1 MSSGSSSDKRITAAE
16 AATRLGVKRET
27 LYAYVSR
34 GLLTSERSA
43 DGRSSSFSADE
54 VAAIAHRARR
64 GGRAGA
70 LELIVAS
77 AITSIDDGRLAY
89 RGLDATELA
98 VTCSFEAVAEWLWT
112 GDPEVFDRQP
122 RWPVAPNPYR
132 APLPADPINRLR
144 TVVAAMAAEDALRY
158 DLETPA
164 VTHAGRRILM
174 GMVDGLTPIGAEL
187 SPQRRTPLA
196 GTLWPRLAPGRPA
209 SGQVAVLNA
218 ALVLLAD
225 HELAVSTLAARVA
238 ASARA
243 DPYSVVSTGLGVIA
257 GGMHG
262 AASRP
267 VVDLLTEVG
276 RPAHAA
282 QVIGA
287 RLRRGERLPGLG
299 HKVYRTVDPRAEVL
313 LDLLCGLR
321 LPAGRWAVVVAV
333 HDLVRDRLPLVV
345 NVDFALG
352 AMVYAAGMD
361 VEAAEAMFSIARTA
375 GWLAHAIEE
384 YAEEPLRFRPR
395 AAYTGPALAP
405 TPPRRARPGTGVGVV
420 RP

>member
-1 MSSGSSSDKRITAAE
+1 
-16 AATRLGVKRET
+16 
-27 LYAYVSR
+27 
-34 GLLTSERSA
+34 
-43 DGRSSSFSADE
+43 
-54 VAAIAHRARR
+54 
-64 GGRAGA
+64 
-70 LELIVAS
+70 
-77 AITSIDDGRLAY
+77 
-89 RGLDATELA
+89 
-98 VTCSFEAVAEWLWT
+98 
-112 GDPEVFDRQP
+112 
-122 RWPVAPNPYR
+122 
-132 APLPADPINRLR
+132 
-144 TVVAAMAAEDALRY
+144 
-158 DLETPA
+158 
-164 VTHAGRRILM
+164 
-174 GMVDGLTPIGAEL
+174 
-187 SPQRRTPLA
+187 
-196 GTLWPRLAPGRPA
+196 
-209 SGQVAVLNA
+209 VLNA